1 MGTYISKRILLFIP
15 TLIMVTLLVFV
26 IVRLIPGDPALMLLF
41 GDGDGQFTQE
51 ELDNLRK
58 KLGTDKPIYEQYGLW
73 VWNMLHLDFGKSY
86 RSEAPIAGDLKDKF
100 AVTFELT
107 ILAVLM
113 AVVVAVPLGVISAI
127 KQDTLIDY
135 VARIITLAGIALPTF
150 WVGIL
155 TVYLLVRLFHW
166 LPPLE
171 YVQIWEDPA
180 KNLQQ
185 LIFPAITLGA
195 LLMAFIARVTRS
207 AMLEVFRED
216 YIRTARAKG
225 LAEQVI
231 IVRHALKNALLPV
244 ITVSGY
250 QFGVLIG
257 GTVVTE
263 VIFLVPGM
271 GRFMIDAISSRD
283 YAIVQAVIVVIV
295 VVVLV
300 VNLLMDLVYGWL
312 NPRIRYT

>member
-1 MGTYISKRILLFIP
+1 
-15 TLIMVTLLVFV
+15 
-26 IVRLIPGDPALMLLF
+26 
-41 GDGDGQFTQE
+41 
-51 ELDNLRK
+51 
-58 KLGTDKPIYEQYGLW
+58 
-73 VWNMLHLDFGKSY
+73 MLHLDFGKSY

-113 AVVVAVPLGVISAI
+113 AVIVAVPLGVISAI
-127 KQDTLIDY
+127 KQDTLLDY
-135 VARIITLAGIALPTF
+135 VARVITLAGIALPTF

-271 GRFMIDAISSRD
+271 GRYMIDAISSRD

>member
-1 MGTYISKRILLFIP
+1 
-15 TLIMVTLLVFV
+15 
-26 IVRLIPGDPALMLLF
+26 
-41 GDGDGQFTQE
+41 
-51 ELDNLRK
+51 
-58 KLGTDKPIYEQYGLW
+58 
-73 VWNMLHLDFGKSY
+73 
-86 RSEAPIAGDLKDKF
+86 
-100 AVTFELT
+100 
-107 ILAVLM
+107 
-113 AVVVAVPLGVISAI
+113 
-127 KQDTLIDY
+127 
-135 VARIITLAGIALPTF
+135 
-150 WVGIL
+150 
-155 TVYLLVRLFHW
+155 
-166 LPPLE
+166 
-171 YVQIWEDPA
+171 
-180 KNLQQ
+180 
-185 LIFPAITLGA
+185 
-195 LLMAFIARVTRS
+195 
-207 AMLEVFRED
+207 MLEVFRED

>member
-195 LLMAFIARVTRS
+195 LLMAFIAPGTKTTSR
-207 AMLEVFRED
+207 
-216 YIRTARAKG
+216 KG
-225 LAEQVI
+225 Y
-231 IVRHALKNALLPV
+231 P
-244 ITVSGY
+244 T
-250 QFGVLIG
+250 
-257 GTVVTE
+257 
-263 VIFLVPGM
+263 
-271 GRFMIDAISSRD
+271 
-283 YAIVQAVIVVIV
+283 
-295 VVVLV
+295 
-300 VNLLMDLVYGWL
+300 LMA
-312 NPRIRYT
+312 